1 MKHGFDLIS
10 PALEHTPHFGKKKQ
24 KLELN
29 KMVVIQDPFE
39 LTRNTAAAVDKN
51 IEGNRNLCKQHRTM
65 GHSAKSSLIQ
75 KSKTT
80 VERQTNKRFERD
92 HKGRICASFYIFIYK
107 QP

>member
-51 IEGNRNLCKQHRTM
+51 IEGNRNLCKQHRTKWDILQ
-65 GHSAKSSLIQ
+65 SQALFRRVKQLL
-75 KSKTT
+75 KD
-80 VERQTNKRFERD
+80 RQTRGLREIIKEEYVPPS
-92 HKGRICASFYIFIYK
+92 IYI
-107 QP
+107 

>member
-51 IEGNRNLCKQHRTM
+51 IEGNRNL
-65 GHSAKSSLIQ
+65 
-75 KSKTT
+75 
-80 VERQTNKRFERD
+80 
-92 HKGRICASFYIFIYK
+92 
-107 QP
+107 